1 MKRRI
6 CAALLVV
13 LVSAFSFASGT
24 AQTASTGTSSALM
37 TNYQV
42 TTVGSTNWASSL
54 TAPAGTTT
62 SWLLSYH
69 NMGTTNVGKLII
81 SSSLVANQT
90 LVPGSVMWFDG
101 NFPNGYKLSDTGLF
115 DAGVDVGGVAVGTN
129 GFIRYRTQSVETT
142 PCGIT
147 SESAGYFDAD
157 GVKSSYKATYATP
170 ACIETATAPVAPA
183 TATPTATSTD
193 VTAPTTTSHDHT
205 VATATTPTVATSINP
220 QTSATP
226 PLATGGIVTAAATP
240 VDATTAP
247 STTGTVHEAHAL
259 TTVSLTTTEA
269 TSPATPAATSTPSPL
284 EAIPS
289 VDTSHA
295 DHSTT
300 TTQST
305 TAIPAVVAQGT
316 PTVATTTADTSAHAS
331 HTVAAT
337 PTAANST
344 AQVAGTSTET
354 TAHADHTTTT
364 PAPTAATNQSTEHS
378 GHTIPAAGGNPLWL
392 MSGALALGYIGKLLL
407 LKRKMRAQP
416 VILYWQ

>member
-6 CAALLVV
+6 YAALLVV

-24 AQTASTGTSSALM
+24 AQTAPTGTSSALM
-37 TNYQV
+37 TDYQV

-54 TAPAGTTT
+54 TAPAGTTV

-81 SSSLVANQT
+81 SSSLVSNQT

-115 DAGVDVGGVAVGTN
+115 DAGVDVGGVAAGTN

-157 GVKSSYKATYATP
+157 GAKSSYKAIYATP
-170 ACIETATAPVAPA
+170 ACIETATAPVTP
-183 TATPTATSTD
+183 TTSPTTTITDVTEPTATT
-193 VTAPTTTSHDHT
+193 HDHT
-205 VATATTPTVATSINP
+205 VATTTTPTVTTSAIP

-226 PLATGGIVTAAATP
+226 LVATGGTVTTATTP
-240 VDATTAP
+240 VVATTTS

-259 TTVSLTTTEA
+259 TTVSSTTTEA
-269 TSPATPAATSTPSPL
+269 ASPATPAATSTPSSQ
-284 EAIPS
+284 ATIAT

-300 TTQST
+300 TTQSAT
-305 TAIPAVVAQGT
+305 SVVVAQAT
-316 PTVATTTADTSAHAS
+316 PTVTTTTADTSTHAS

-337 PTAANST
+337 PTPATST
-344 AQVAGTSTET
+344 TQVAGASTET
-354 TAHADHTTTT
+354 TAHTDHTTTT
-364 PAPTAATNQSTEHS
+364 PAPGAATNQSTEHS
-378 GHTIPAAGGNPLWL
+378 GHTIPAAGGNPIWL

-407 LKRKMRAQP
+407 LKRKMRNQP
-416 VILYWQ
+416 VMMYWQ